1 MFRLKNSF
9 NFGFGIADL
18 GLEERTKGGELFR
31 GFMIL
36 GLAFCVLFA
45 GCAGRQTPKPE
56 AVPTREVTD
65 DLGRKVK
72 IPLKINRAVSLA
84 PNLTEN
90 IFAIGAGDKLVGV
103 TTYCDYP
110 AEAKNIQKVGDTR
123 TPNMESIIALKPQI
137 VFVSTA
143 SQMEAF
149 TKTLEENGIVVFVTD
164 PNSLEAI
171 YRNLEQLAD
180 IFGTQD
186 RAAQVTSEMKARLA
200 AVREKVGNEPPL
212 RVFVQISKN
221 PLFIAGRESF
231 ITEMIEQ
238 AGAISV
244 TRDVPAAYAPLSNE
258 TALAMDP
265 EAIIIPA
272 GAGNEDPH
280 DLFRESAAVKNGKVF
295 RIKNDLLMR
304 PSPRLIEGIEQAAR
318 DLHPE
323 SFK

>member
-1 MFRLKNSF
+1 MFYSNKKCRGPASVSRRLVLVLS
-9 NFGFGIADL
+9 I
-18 GLEERTKGGELFR
+18 
-31 GFMIL
+31 
-36 GLAFCVLFA
+36 LAFLLA
-45 GCAGRQTPKPE
+45 GCSKPPAQPTE
-56 AVPTREVTD
+56 ATPTREVTD

-72 IPLKINRAVSLA
+72 IPLKVNRAISLA

-103 TTYCDYP
+103 TTFCDYP
-110 AEAKNIQKVGDTR
+110 VEAKAIQKVGDTIS
-123 TPNMESIIALKPQI
+123 PNMESVIALKPQI

-149 TKTLEENGIVVFVTD
+149 TKLMEENGMAVFVTD
-164 PNSLEAI
+164 PNSLDGI
-171 YRNLEQLAD
+171 YKNLETLGE
-180 IFGTQD
+180 IFGTQE
-186 RAAQVTSEMKARLA
+186 RAAQVIADMKARLGA
-200 AVREKVGNEPPL
+200 IREKVGNEPPL

-265 EAIIIPA
+265 EAIVIPA

-280 DLFRESAAVKNGKVF
+280 DLFRESAAVRNGKVF
-295 RIKNDLLMR
+295 RIKADLLMR